1 MFENPHNIIT
11 LVLFF
16 IFILSVLL
24 VIKIAVNRR
33 LDLKRWIF
41 YGVFFHIFA
50 LFYLLYKGGMQKSHG
65 RNSGAGEPN
74 GTINK

>member
-1 MFENPHNIIT
+1 MT

-41 YGVFFHIFA
+41 YGVLFHIFA
-50 LFYLLYKGGMQKSHG
+50 LFYLLCKGSMQKSHG
-65 RNSGAGEPN
+65 RNTGAGEPN
-74 GTINK
+74 GTKNK